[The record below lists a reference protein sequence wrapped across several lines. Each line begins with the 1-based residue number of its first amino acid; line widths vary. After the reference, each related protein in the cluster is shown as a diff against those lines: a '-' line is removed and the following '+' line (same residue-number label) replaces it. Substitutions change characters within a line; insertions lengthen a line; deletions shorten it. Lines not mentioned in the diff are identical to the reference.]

1 METKSFPVKNIK
13 ALGEG
18 DPDGTFEAIVA
29 VFGNV
34 DSYGDRVVAGAFKDS
49 LVKGFPAIVWSHQWR
64 EVPIGACLEAEET
77 TEGLRIKGQL
87 FIEEN
92 DRAREVYAAMKNVG
106 GDGLPPLREFSFS
119 YDIIDADWT
128 VEDEEHIFELQKL
141 DAIEVGPCLKGV
153 NDETRLIGVKAQE
166 KVVEERK
173 ERFPKPKA
181 EDPEETDDAPKP
193 DAAEARAKA
202 VDLMTAPPPP
212 LA

>member
-1 METKSFPVKNIK
+1 LETKSFPVQDIK

-18 DPDGTFEAIVA
+18 DPEGTFEAIVA

-34 DSYGDRVVAGAFKDS
+34 DSYGDRVLAGAFKES
-49 LVKGFPAIVWSHQWR
+49 LAKGFPAIVWSHQWR

-77 TEGLRIKGQL
+77 SEGLRIKGQL
-87 FIEEN
+87 FIDDN

-106 GDGLPPLREFSFS
+106 GDGRAPLREFSFS

-141 DAIEVGPCLKGV
+141 DVIEVGPCLKGV
-153 NDETRLIGVKAQE
+153 NDETRLIGVKAKE
-166 KVVEERK
+166 KAEAEREERW
-173 ERFPKPKA
+173 PKPKA
-181 EDPEETDDAPKP
+181 EDPETDDEPAPE
-193 DAAEARAKA
+193 AAEARAKA